1 MRLFVDFVLKN
12 KLAIWL
18 FTFILLLFGI
28 YSGSKMNLESLPNME
43 LPYVVVS
50 TSYGGAT
57 AETVDKEVGSKI
69 SSILENMK
77 DVKKVNSTSYNNF
90 SMIFAEF
97 EYGVDIDKITKS
109 LDKSLDKSLEK
120 VKFADGVGESEILEI
135 SMNSLPV
142 IIADISSKNLSSEEL
157 SEIINGNLLPN
168 LNKVSGVGD
177 ITLSGLSN
185 KKALIKYNSEV
196 MSKYQIDKE
205 TLNQLIKSNNSD
217 ISLGLIDF
225 KDSQE
230 SVLVNT
236 DFKDVNSLLNM
247 SLPFRDEMGK
257 NLLLSDLV
265 SIEEA
270 VESTGISRTNG
281 SAGLSLS
288 IIKSNS
294 ANTVN
299 VVNDVK
305 IAIEK
310 FNKTYKDIKVTY
322 VLDQGEPIE
331 HSVKLMLEKVIFGA
345 IIAILVIL
353 FFLRD
358 WRSTIIAVISI
369 PLSLL
374 IALIILNLL
383 EISLNLMT
391 LAAMTVAI
399 GRVIDDSIVVVEN
412 IYRRLVDSNEKLY
425 GRGLIKES
433 TIQMFIPITSS
444 TVVTVIVF
452 APLMLVGGMVGEM
465 FMPFALTM
473 VFSLLASLLVAV
485 SVVPVLAHTLFEGY
499 LYDKSK
505 KIKGHKQ
512 KDSKVYKKVLEWSLN
527 HKLIILLIS
536 VGLVIAS
543 VLLLSKVDSNF
554 MPAEESNKLSYKY
567 EAENGELESDLE
579 KHLYDVENVLLE
591 NKNYDIVKVSLSE
604 ASLFS
609 FGETSVSVDVTLAD
623 GVDSEK
629 ENKNILHK
637 LGTLKHPGEWK
648 SQSGGSPMSGNS
660 NSLSYSIYGNSV
672 EDLEKVSND
681 LVTHLKEY
689 KNVDEVT
696 NSLNSVYKENVLTVD
711 IEKASQ
717 YGLSAGQV
725 GLALLN
731 YSNDTVITSLG
742 SGNNKLDIIERTESS
757 SYDDISNILDKTI
770 SVLPNGMTIKVK
782 DVVTL
787 SEGSTLSE
795 VTKEDGRW
803 VATVSGNL
811 VKGSV
816 SEVSVPVN
824 KFISDLKLPVGVE
837 IDEGGV
843 SAQMKESFI
852 QLGLAMLAAIFL
864 VYLSLVITFKEGLAP
879 FVILMSLPF
888 TIIGVVLILLITN
901 TPLDVSGM
909 LGLLMLI
916 GIVVTNAIVMVDRIL
931 ENEYSGKDLRESI
944 IEASLIRLRPILMTA
959 IATVATLLPL
969 VFGETVGL
977 IGKGLGLTVIGGL
990 ITSTILTLIIV
1001 PVLYEFL
1008 SKLFRKDRKNIR
1020 HD

>member
-1 MRLFVDFVLKN
+1 MRFFVDFVLKN

-57 AETVDKEVGSKI
+57 AETVDKEVSSKI
-69 SSILENMK
+69 SNVLENMQ

-90 SMIFAEF
+90 SMVFAEF
-97 EYGVDIDKITKS
+97 EYGIDIDKINKD
-109 LDKSLDKSLEK
+109 LNKSLEK
-120 VKFADGVGESEILEI
+120 VVFADGVGDSEIMEI
-135 SMNSLPV
+135 SMNSLPIV
-142 IIADISSKNLSSEEL
+142 IADISSKDLSAEKL
-157 SEIINGNLLPN
+157 SEIVNGNLISE
-168 LNKVSGVGD
+168 LNKVSGIGD
-177 ITLSGLSN
+177 ISLSGLSN
-185 KKALIKYNSEV
+185 KKALITYNSES

-217 ISLGLIDF
+217 IALGLINF

-236 DFKDVNSLLNM
+236 DFKDIKGLLSMN
-247 SLPFRDEMGK
+247 LPFRDDKGK
-257 NLLLSDLV
+257 TLLLSDLI
-265 SIEEA
+265 SIEEIN
-270 VESTGISRTNG
+270 ESTGISRTNG

-305 IAIEK
+305 SSFEE
-310 FNKTYKDIKVTY
+310 FNKMYKDIKITY

-331 HSVKLMLEKVIFGA
+331 DSVKLMLEKVIFGA
-345 IIAILVIL
+345 LIAILVIL

-374 IALIILNLL
+374 LALIVLNLL

-412 IYRRLVDSNEKLY
+412 IYRRLTDSNETLY
-425 GRGLIKES
+425 GRALIKES

-473 VFSLLASLLVAV
+473 VFSLLASLLVAI
-485 SVVPVLAHTLFEGY
+485 SVVPVLAHTLFKGY
-499 LYDKSK
+499 LYDKNK
-505 KIKGHKQ
+505 KIKEHKQ
-512 KDSKVYKKVLEWSLN
+512 KDSGVYRKVLEWSLN
-527 HKLIILLIS
+527 NKIKVLLFSI
-536 VGLVIAS
+536 GLVVGSI
-543 VLLLSKVDSNF
+543 LLLSKVDMNF
-554 MPAEESNKLSYKY
+554 MPAEESNQLSYKY

-579 KHLYDVENVLLE
+579 SHLVDVEKVLLN

-604 ASLFS
+604 GSMFSL
-609 FGETSVSVDVTLAD
+609 GETSVTVDITLAD
-623 GVDSEK
+623 DINSEK
-629 ENKNILHK
+629 ESKNVLDK
-637 LGTLKHPGEWK
+637 LADLKHPGEWK
-648 SQSGGSPMSGNS
+648 AQSSASPMGGNT
-660 NSLSYSIYGNSV
+660 NGVSYSIYGNSV
-672 EDLEKVSND
+672 EDLENVSD
-681 LVTHLKEY
+681 ELVKHLKEY
-689 KNVDEVT
+689 KNLEEVT
-696 NSLNSVYKENVLTVD
+696 SSLNSIYKENVLSVD
-711 IEKASQ
+711 IEKASE
-717 YGLSAGQV
+717 YGLTAGQV

-731 YSNDTVITSLG
+731 YSSDNVITSLG
-742 SGNNKLDIIERTESS
+742 SDNDKLDIIERTESVS
-757 SYDDISNILDKTI
+757 FDSINNILEKPI
-770 SVLPNGMTIKVK
+770 SILPNGVEIKVK

-795 VTKEDGRW
+795 VTKENGRW

-811 VKGSV
+811 TKGNV
-816 SEVSVPVN
+816 SEISVPIS
-824 KFISDLKLPVGVE
+824 KFISDLKLPLGVE

-843 SAQMKESFI
+843 SAQMKESFM

-864 VYLSLVITFKEGLAP
+864 VYLSLVVTFKEGLAP

-944 IEASLIRLRPILMTA
+944 IEASLVRLRPILMTA

-990 ITSTILTLIIV
+990 LTSTILTLIII
-1001 PVLYEFL
+1001 PVLYELL